1 MVLKIY
7 ETIHTKISFNTR
19 EGVRWF
25 FVYCFGVWYI
35 KRSFNTRVGVR
46 WFEKVG
52 KEQDHDDEFQYPCGC
67 EVVRE
72 VYCNS
77 LHRKRFNTRVGV
89 RWFLYSLIRNV
100 SEIDVFQ
107 YPCGCE
113 VVLNCLYM
121 LRIVIKFQYPC
132 GCEVVQFLMMAKLY
146 LNSISFN
153 TRVGVWWFC
162 TKHILKSVQTV
173 VSIPVWV

>member
-1 MVLKIY
+1 M
-7 ETIHTKISFNTR
+7 
-19 EGVRWF
+19 
-25 FVYCFGVWYI
+25 
-35 KRSFNTRVGVR
+35 
-46 WFEKVG
+46 
-52 KEQDHDDEFQYPCGC
+52 
-67 EVVRE
+67 VRE

-153 TRVGVWWFC
+153 TRVGVRWFLKDFAKKYDIRGFN
-162 TKHILKSVQTV
+162 TRVGVRWFIKNKQSKFFIILIIIHYLQKFRQLNTE
-173 VSIPVWV
+173 PK

>member
-67 EVVRE
+67 EVVLLQI
-72 VYCNS
+72 VHSQKNIC
-77 LHRKRFNTRVGV
+77 FNTRVGV
-89 RWFLYSLIRNV
+89 RWFV
-100 SEIDVFQ
+100 KF
-107 YPCGCE
+107 
-113 VVLNCLYM
+113 
-121 LRIVIKFQYPC
+121 IVIHYT
-132 GCEVVQFLMMAKLY
+132 G
-146 LNSISFN
+146 N
-153 TRVGVWWFC
+153 
-162 TKHILKSVQTV
+162 

>member
-25 FVYCFGVWYI
+25 FVYCFGIWYI

-67 EVVRE
+67 EVV
-72 VYCNS
+72 
-77 LHRKRFNTRVGV
+77 
-89 RWFLYSLIRNV
+89 LY
-100 SEIDVFQ
+100 IDKK
-107 YPCGCE
+107 GTSMKK
-113 VVLNCLYM
+113 N
-121 LRIVIKFQYPC
+121 II
-132 GCEVVQFLMMAKLY
+132 
-146 LNSISFN
+146 
-153 TRVGVWWFC
+153 
-162 TKHILKSVQTV
+162 